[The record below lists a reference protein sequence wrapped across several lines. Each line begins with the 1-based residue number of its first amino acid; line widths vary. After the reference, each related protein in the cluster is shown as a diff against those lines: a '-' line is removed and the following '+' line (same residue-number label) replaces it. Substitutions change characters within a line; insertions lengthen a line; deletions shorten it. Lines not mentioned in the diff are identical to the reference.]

1 MGGYYLDI
9 LKSTYEVL
17 SSNEN
22 ALLTGLSGTAKSYVI
37 SKIFHDYPGKLLCLV
52 ANEEKAYDLARYLDG
67 FIETDKIYMFLGRE
81 FVFIKD
87 NLSQIEVNRILTLQD
102 CVLYPDEKALI
113 IATPSAFMYLM
124 MPPEEFINNTIQI
137 EQDEEYHQ
145 SFLLQSFVKCGYSR
159 VDTVTRPG
167 EFAVRGGIVDIF
179 PVNEKNGLRIEFFGD
194 FVESIRY
201 FDIDTQRSDKKV
213 KKVAITPAD
222 ELLSDGLTA
231 TLFDYIGEKRLI
243 IFDEPRE
250 FYHNYDKSIKRFK
263 ETVKEAEKSS
273 KVIPKLPV
281 LNREELKAYIDKPPT
296 LYHSFFSSNIPQVTI
311 ELMEHIAQQEMEPF
325 FSNYELF
332 YSRLKEWQDKK
343 YDINLAFKNKTLRE
357 RLKKELTDRHIS
369 GVNFLDYSLE
379 KGFVS
384 STLRVVFLTEVDLQG
399 RKPTL
404 KKPKKKETGERLLVE
419 DLKLGDYVV
428 HENYGIGIFRG
439 VTSVEVDN
447 VTREYV
453 VLEYAAADKLYLPL
467 EKLDV
472 LYKYS
477 SSEEKEPRLSK
488 LGGTEWE
495 RTKKKVSESI
505 QELAEGLLKLYA
517 TREATEGYAF
527 SPDTPWQREFEAAF
541 PYEETPDQLK
551 AIEDV
556 KRDMEQKRPMDRLIC
571 GDVGYGKTEVAMR
584 AAFKA
589 IMDGK
594 QVAVLVP
601 TTVLAKQHYQSFKE
615 RFENYPA
622 VIECLNRFRSTKEQK
637 RIIAD
642 LKKGVTDLVIG
653 THRLLS
659 KDIEFKDLGLLIID
673 EEHRFGVAQKEKIK
687 SLKETVDVIS
697 LSATPIPR
705 TLHMSLTGL
714 RDLSI
719 IDTPPPERYPITT
732 YVMEYNEEI
741 IYEAVMAE
749 IERGGQVFF
758 VHNRIE
764 DIYRVKEELEK
775 LFPTLKIAVGH
786 GRMKESELAP
796 ALMDFIKG
804 KYHIFLCTTIIESGL
819 DIPNVNTIIVDEA
832 DKMGLAQLYQ
842 LRGRVGRSNRAAYA
856 YLTYRPDR
864 ILNETAQKRLNAIRE
879 FSELGSGIKIAE
891 RDLEIRGAGNILGPE
906 QHGYIY
912 AVGFDLY
919 CRLLEEETARLKG
932 VVKKETLETQIDVDV
947 DYYIP
952 DSYIPDSGAKM
963 RIYRRLLLAAD
974 KAELD
979 DIKDELIDRFGNL
992 PKPVENFLQIAELR
1006 ILAQN
1011 KEIKSLRR
1019 KGKSIEINMTRP
1031 IRLANLNKQEELKGL
1046 RIVSLKDHS
1055 VTLQGEALKS
1065 LDTLH
1070 TVLANI

>member
-1 MGGYYLDI
+1 MGGYFLGI

-17 SSNEN
+17 SNNEN
-22 ALLTGLSGTAKSYVI
+22 VLLTGLSGTAKSYVI
-37 SKIFHDYPGKLLCLV
+37 SQLFHEFSGKILCLV
-52 ANEEKAYDLARYLDG
+52 PNEEKAYDLARDIEG
-67 FIETDKIYMFLGRE
+67 FIELDRIYMFLGRE

-87 NLSQIEVNRILTLQD
+87 NLSQIEVNRVLTLKD
-102 CVLYPDEKALI
+102 CILHPNKKALI

-124 MPPEEFINNTIQI
+124 MSPQEFMENTIHI
-137 EQDEEYHQ
+137 EKDEEYQQ
-145 SFLLQSFVKCGYSR
+145 SFLLQSLIKCGYNR

-167 EFAVRGGIVDIF
+167 EFAVRGGIIDIY

-194 FVESIRY
+194 FVDSIRY
-201 FDIDTQRSDKKV
+201 FNVDSQRSGKSV
-213 KKVAITPAD
+213 KKIDISPAD
-222 ELLSDGLTA
+222 ELFSDQLTA
-231 TLFDYIGEKRLI
+231 TLFEYIGDKRI
-243 IFDEPRE
+243 FVFDEPRD
-250 FYHNYDKSIKRFK
+250 FYQNFDKSIKRFK
-263 ETVKEAEKSS
+263 ETVKEAEKLE

-281 LNREELKAYIDKPPT
+281 LKREQLKAYIDQPPT
-296 LYHSFFSSNIPQVTI
+296 LYHSFFPGNIPQVSVK
-311 ELMEHIAQQEMEPF
+311 LMEHISQQEMEPF
-325 FSNYELF
+325 YSNYELF
-332 YSRLKEWQDKK
+332 YSRLKEWQEKK
-343 YDINLAFKNKTLRE
+343 YKILLAFKSKVARDQ
-357 RLKKELTDRHIS
+357 LKKELTDRHIS
-369 GVNFLDYSLE
+369 AVDFINHSFE

-384 STLRVVFLTEVDLQG
+384 STLKVALLSEVDLKG

-404 KKPKKKETGERLLVE
+404 KKKKRKDEAERLLVE

-439 VTSVEVDN
+439 VTSVEVDS

-453 VLEYAAADKLYLPL
+453 VLEYAGSDKLYLPL

-477 SSEEKEPRLSK
+477 SSEEKDPRLSK

-517 TREATEGYAF
+517 SREAIKGHAF

-541 PYEETPDQLK
+541 PYQETPDQLK

-556 KRDMEQKRPMDRLIC
+556 KRDMEQKRPMDRLVC

-601 TTVLAKQHYQSFKE
+601 TTVLAEQHYQSFKD

-637 RIIAD
+637 RIVAD

-659 KDIEFKDLGLLIID
+659 KDVIFKDLGLLIID

-687 SLKETVDVIS
+687 ALKETVDVIS

-741 IYEAVMAE
+741 IHEAVMAE

-764 DIYRVKEELEK
+764 DIYKVKEELEE
-775 LFPTLKIAVGH
+775 LFPDLEIAVGH
-786 GRMKESELAP
+786 GRMKEAELAST
-796 ALMDFIKG
+796 LMDFIDG

-842 LRGRVGRSNRAAYA
+842 LRGRVGRSNRVAYA

-864 ILNETAQKRLNAIRE
+864 IINETAQKRLNAIRE

-919 CRLLEEETARLKG
+919 CRLLEEETARLRG
-932 VVKKETLETQIDVDV
+932 VVKKETVETNIDVDV

-952 DSYIPDSGAKM
+952 DTYIPDSGTKM
-963 RIYRRLLLAAD
+963 QIYRRLLLAAD
-974 KAELD
+974 KDELN
-979 DIKDELIDRFGNL
+979 DIRDELIDRFGKL
-992 PKPVENFLQIAELR
+992 PKPVENFFKIAELR

-1031 IRLANLNKQEELKGL
+1031 IKLANLNKQEELKGL
-1046 RIVSLKDHS
+1046 RIVSLDNHS
-1055 VTLQGEALKS
+1055 LKIQGDALKS
-1065 LDTLH
+1065 LDTLQ
-1070 TVLANI
+1070 TILANI